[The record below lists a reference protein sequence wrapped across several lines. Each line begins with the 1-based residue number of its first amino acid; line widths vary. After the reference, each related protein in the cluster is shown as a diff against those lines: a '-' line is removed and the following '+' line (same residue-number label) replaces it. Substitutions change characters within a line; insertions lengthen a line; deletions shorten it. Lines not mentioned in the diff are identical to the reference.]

1 MSVIDNVFI
10 VLFQWKRTPLHISAV
25 QGHEDVIKLLL
36 QQSNI
41 VIDARDKVR
50 VHYGNIS
57 IVS

>member
-10 VLFQWKRTPLHISAV
+10 VLFQFQRTPLHISA
-25 QGHEDVIKLLL
+25 QLGHEDVVKLLL

-41 VIDARDKVR
+41 VIDSRDKVR